1 MSIFCWLCFTVL
13 LPQDAKAPVSC
24 KSELFPQVVDS
35 ILRGRSAAGLPLTRF
50 LPGLRKDSV
59 PPLASGTRGVPGRLA
74 ERDRS
79 FRSTISVT
87 ATITTSKQAVTLA
100 VPATVPREERSRWAS
115 RPGTPRV
122 PDGGGGTE
130 SFLNPGR
137 NGVNG
142 GPAALLPRRME
153 STT

>member
-59 PPLASGTRGVPGRLA
+59 PPPPSGTRGVPGRLA
-74 ERDRS
+74 QRDRS
-79 FRSTISVT
+79 SRGTVAGT
-87 ATITTSKQAVTLA
+87 ASITACFEVVMVAVTEMVL
-100 VPATVPREERSRWAS
+100 RKERSRSAS

-137 NGVNG
+137 NRVNG
-142 GPAALLPRRME
+142 SPVALLPRRME
-153 STT
+153 STI